1 MHNFGR
7 PDFSLVGFVRT
18 GRQAMKQKHLESCL
32 SSLPNRIF
40 ASPKIELEQYPTS
53 VELTSSIVLTALAKG
68 DAGPGITVL
77 DLGCGTGML
86 GLGFALV
93 ECDLVYLVDCD
104 ADALDMARE
113 NVTMLEDEGLVNS
126 RRRRG
131 GSEGD
136 AADDEDGSNGCLG
149 IELIMAKVKYAAPKR
164 RNNVKSGGRG
174 GRHQHHRGGRGKKG
188 STNTT
193 NDNNCCYSQN
203 SELLSDDN
211 NNDDGIP
218 LQSKIVDTV
227 ITNPPFGTKNNEGI
241 DVQFL
246 KTAIRLAR
254 QAVYSFHKTSTRS
267 YMIKLIRESWGLD
280 VEVVAQMKFD
290 IPNMYK
296 FHKQKSVDVDVDL
309 IRIFW
314 KKEEKDE

>member
-1 MHNFGR
+1 
-7 PDFSLVGFVRT
+7 
-18 GRQAMKQKHLESCL
+18 MKQKHLESCL
-32 SSLPNRIF
+32 SSLPHRIF

-53 VELTSSIVLTALAKG
+53 VELTSSSVLTALAQG

-113 NVTMLEDEGLVNS
+113 NVTMLEDEGLVS
-126 RRRRG
+126 FRRRRG
-131 GSEGD
+131 GGNA
-136 AADDEDGSNGCLG
+136 AADDEDTDDDDGSNGCLG
-149 IELIMAKVKYAAPKR
+149 IELIMAKVKYIPPKR
-164 RNNVKSGGRG
+164 LNNVKSGGRG
-174 GRHQHHRGGRGKKG
+174 SRHQHHGIRGKKG

-193 NDNNCCYSQN
+193 TNDNNCRYSQN
-203 SELLSDDN
+203 NELLSYD
-211 NNDDGIP
+211 NNDDGIA

-254 QAVYSFHKTSTRS
+254 QAVYSFHKTSTRT

-314 KKEEKDE
+314 KTKEKD

>member
-1 MHNFGR
+1 
-7 PDFSLVGFVRT
+7 
-18 GRQAMKQKHLESCL
+18 
-32 SSLPNRIF
+32 
-40 ASPKIELEQYPTS
+40 
-53 VELTSSIVLTALAKG
+53 
-68 DAGPGITVL
+68 
-77 DLGCGTGML
+77 ML

-113 NVTMLEDEGLVNS
+113 NVTMLEEEGLVNS

-136 AADDEDGSNGCLG
+136 AAEDEDADDDDGSNECLG
-149 IELIMAKVKYAAPKR
+149 IELILAKVKYIPPKR
-164 RNNVKSGGRG
+164 LNNVKSGGRG
-174 GRHQHHRGGRGKKG
+174 GRHQHHGGRGKKG

-193 NDNNCCYSQN
+193 TNDSNCCYSQN
-203 SELLSDDN
+203 SEFLSYD
-211 NNDDGIP
+211 NNDDGIA

-254 QAVYSFHKTSTRS
+254 QAVYSFHKTSTRT

-314 KKEEKDE
+314 KTKEKD